1 MFLTAEVLNGSE
13 IRKSHEKI
21 SGSALSS
28 LVKKLSCII
37 KEKRK
42 THQPDQLNTEWTKIA
57 LIIPLLEELGWDK
70 STDIEYEFGPLT
82 SEGRLDL
89 LLNCRI
95 PVGIETRP
103 LYELPPQNIEHP
115 QIKNGLRLCKAKKA
129 PYFIWTNGDTWQ
141 FFSLA
146 LASVPFYQVCL
157 SDMDTETS
165 LIEKLLIISK
175 DVLISHP
182 ERFNKVL
189 NENVKIAALP
199 RAWVT
204 VLKDHTKEIIQ
215 VFRKGLQNTD
225 IKDEMIVKF
234 LKSLGSEDLLSQAR
248 SPVWVPKPRNW
259 EQLIDSYD
267 SPYRLARWFFR
278 TSYYR
283 KLGEYL
289 INENYRPWPKDSTWR
304 YVGLPDGINERKKV
318 GHAVFMFHEW
328 GFIEEGADGKYYRV
342 EECVPY
348 LKKLLERTTSP

>member
-1 MFLTAEVLNGSE
+1 MFLTAEVINGSQIQEGHE
-13 IRKSHEKI
+13 IIREN
-21 SGSALSS
+21 ALYN

-42 THQPDQLNTEWTKIA
+42 THQSDQMNTEWTKIA

-70 STDIEYEFGPLT
+70 STDVEYEFGPIT
-82 SEGRLDL
+82 SEGRIDL
-89 LLNCRI
+89 ILNCRT

-103 LYELPPQNIEHP
+103 LHESPPQNIEHP

-129 PYFIWTNGDTWQ
+129 PYFIWTNGDSWQ

-146 LASVPFYQVCL
+146 FTNAPFYHVCL
-157 SDMDTETS
+157 SDMDNDTS
-165 LIEKLLIISK
+165 SMEQLLIIKK
-175 DVLISHP
+175 DVFISHP
-182 ERFNKVL
+182 EKFNKAV
-189 NENVKIAALP
+189 NENSKIAALP
-199 RAWVT
+199 HAWMA
-204 VLKDHTKEIIQ
+204 VLRDHTRELIQ
-215 VFRKGLQNTD
+215 VFRKGLQNAD

-234 LKSLGSEDLLSQAR
+234 LKTLGSEDLLSQAR

-289 INENYRPWPKDSTWR
+289 INENYKPWPKDSTWR
-304 YVGLPDGINERKKV
+304 HVGLPDGLNERKKV
-318 GHAVFMFHEW
+318 GHAVFMFREW
-328 GFIEEGADGKYYRV
+328 GFIEEAVDGKYYRV

-348 LKKLLERTTSP
+348 LEKLLERTTSP